1 MKKDKN
7 KYLWICIW
15 LAIIAILLLCGVIL
29 FAAYIYRFDPLTPF
43 VEIFSFKG
51 DVFWSATNAL
61 ATIGIGVATIFIN
74 KRLSSVQEKQAK
86 IELQQKTLYTEP
98 HVLIDSFKVIST
110 GLQLTVNGKEIKA
123 IKNFDYPYFINRAE
137 EFNYNDF
144 SVLSITFVNT
154 SEAFARLRFDSAT
167 IIRGEETIGE
177 FNFSSFGTPKFHIM
191 LRKGE
196 SGTIGLL
203 VNNSLLPK
211 INGTFITVR
220 TILDN
225 NFRESFRDQQSYLL
239 SRICEGD
246 VTFIPNDI
254 SKNVYELI
262 ER

>member
-1 MKKDKN
+1 MKNQN
-7 KYLWICIW
+7 KWICIW
-15 LAIIAILLLCGVIL
+15 LAVIAFLLLAGVVL
-29 FAAYIYRFDPLTPF
+29 FAAYVYKFDPLTPF
-43 VEIFSFKG
+43 IEIFSFKG
-51 DVFWSATNAL
+51 DVFWSAANAI
-61 ATIGIGVATIFIN
+61 ATAAIGIATIFIN
-74 KRLSSVQEKQAK
+74 KGLSKVQEKQAK

-98 HVLIDSFKVIST
+98 HVLIDSFNVIST
-110 GLQLTVNGKEIKA
+110 GLQLTTNGKEIKA
-123 IKNFDYPYFINRAE
+123 IKNFDHPYFVNRE
-137 EFNYNDF
+137 GEFNYNDF
-144 SVLSITFVNT
+144 SVLAVTFINT

-167 IIRGEETIGE
+167 IFQGEEIIGD

-203 VNNSLLPK
+203 VNNSLIPK

-225 NFRESFRDQQSYLL
+225 NFRESYRDEQTYLL

-254 SKNVYELI
+254 SKNVYKLI

>member
-1 MKKDKN
+1 MKNQN
-7 KYLWICIW
+7 KWICFW
-15 LAIIAILLLCGVIL
+15 LGIIAFMLLIGVIL
-29 FAAYIYRFDPLTPF
+29 FAAYVYKFDPLTPF
-43 VEIFSFKG
+43 TEIFSLKG
-51 DVFWSATNAL
+51 DVFWSAANAI
-61 ATIGIGVATIFIN
+61 ATAAIGIATIFIN
-74 KRLSSVQEKQAK
+74 KGLSKVQEKQAK

-110 GLQLTVNGKEIKA
+110 GIQLTNNGKEIKA
-123 IKNFDYPYFINRAE
+123 IKDFDYPYFINRAG

-144 SVLSITFVNT
+144 SVLSVTFINT

-167 IIRGEETIGE
+167 ITRGEEIIGE

-203 VNNSLLPK
+203 VNNTLLPE

-225 NFRESFRDQQSYLL
+225 NFRESYRDEQSYLL

-254 SKNVYELI
+254 SKNKYELI